1 MHWEIGEMSQRES
14 GTGKLFIYNTL
25 QKSFAV
31 WTRIAGHGPLHIDFF
46 NHLMPRW
53 ITAIFWDKR
62 NGQTFIR
69 QKTKRV
75 FFLSRRN
82 SCQEVLNFCCSLFR
96 ASSSR
101 CWRKKGERRTI
112 QAKNTEAPAIG
123 IPQCFSNPTAAL
135 FIGF

>member
-14 GTGKLFIYNTL
+14 GTGKLFIYTTL

-75 FFLSRRN
+75 FFLL
-82 SCQEVLNFCCSLFR
+82 VGTPAKKCSTFAAHYSARPLH
-96 ASSSR
+96 AA
-101 CWRKKGERRTI
+101 GERRERGE
-112 QAKNTEAPAIG
+112 QFKQKNTEAPAIG